1 MESWRRVLLREVRRA
16 PRVAVVGIGN
26 VDRGDDAAGSLV
38 ARDILAGPTS
48 APAKSLVIDA
58 GRAPENFTGVVR
70 AFRPDLVILVDS
82 AASGRR
88 AGAVFLV
95 DRAELPDDD
104 VSTHRLPLARIA
116 RYLEETMDSRVLI
129 LGIEPASFDGTGTTP
144 AVGRAV
150 RKVAAAV
157 EEAVAARR

>member
-16 PRVAVVGIGN
+16 ARVAVVGIGN

-58 GRAPENFTGVVR
+58 GQAPENFTGVVR

-95 DRAELPDDD
+95 DRATLADDD

-129 LGIEPASFDGTGTTP
+129 LGIEPASFDGTGMTP